1 MRNNLIAGIVLY
13 LTLTAS
19 EALSQEEM
27 TSNGRYLSP
36 AFCFGVVAS
45 ANMAIPLIA
54 ENTSLPQQ
62 FMNSPFSED
71 QIELLRKRAIDMSKW
86 EGSYTNWN
94 SDADNGGEYIMNIA
108 EAHLGKSELAL
119 LKILFDKI
127 EVCYLTFAPKN

>member
-1 MRNNLIAGIVLY
+1 
-13 LTLTAS
+13 
-19 EALSQEEM
+19 M

-62 FMNSPFSED
+62 FKNPPFSED
-71 QIELLRKRAIDMSKW
+71 QIELLRKKAIDMSKW
-86 EGSYTNWN
+86 EGSYTYWN
-94 SDADNGGEYIMNIA
+94 SDADNGGEYIMNLA

-119 LKILFDKI
+119 LNILFDKI
-127 EVCYLTFAPKN
+127 KVCYLTFAPKN